1 MININELIKKAILD
15 KDQIKLDTYR
25 MLKSA
30 ILEFQKAKNAQEFN
44 EDVELKIIK
53 KMIKQRQEVA
63 QVYKQSGRDDLAAT
77 ELAQS
82 VVLRDLL
89 PLEK

>member
-15 KDQIKLDTYR
+15 KNQIKLDTYR